1 MAFTDPK
8 WFDSTYYMAQKLAQL
23 QKTEP
28 EKGWTADMVATAFAA
43 NGFVDQKDGSTAA
56 YAHFTAFGAA
66 EDVAPNQYFN
76 ANEYYYAK
84 AAQYFGVETA
94 TATQAAAV
102 AKMIQDT
109 GMNAWTHYQQ
119 FGSTEGVNPSNAFD
133 AKAYLAAKAAAM
145 GGDWTADSIAK
156 AIADNGMTVLE
167 HYMQFAGAGDG
178 EVAAG
183 ATFPVSGGVVVTEPI
198 YLTVDQD
205 ILSGTSGNDTF
216 NATIFDNQNTLQS
229 GDRIDGGAGHDV
241 LNADLGTSAL
251 FAATPEIKNVEVIKF
266 RAQANATDNG
276 SNNVANDAAA
286 RIDAERIQA
295 GDDGKLQLWSQDSR
309 ADLVIEDVRVN
320 SNNVTIGMSNT
331 DAGDVDMNVYFDP
344 QHLKADN
351 ATTTGTLNLQLIDT
365 VGALTEA
372 QGGHND
378 PLYDNP
384 YTGFKFTLNGTE
396 YSLDFKAYNHTTDET
411 PSYAELA
418 AQIQAAIDADATLS
432 KLGLTVATD
441 GDFVAKVG
449 IGDYQGTEV
458 TGTQIVVRSSQG
470 ALTGGNWVASNGL
483 PETNSTSAT
492 MTVINLDSCPL
503 IKTDVALDN
512 VGRVQWND
520 ASNCLPSNDD
530 FGSQAGD
537 LVIGSMATRGGV
549 ERFDVTVDQGSW
561 LSSMSSTNNTLRMV
575 TVKNGDLNGDGINGN
590 VGVLAN
596 NASAEFGQ
604 LYIGDSQE
612 TGDLMVSWQD
622 APKLLSSTGLTD
634 VKSFD
639 GSEFQGRL
647 NIGAQLTENSHDK
660 YLKDVDGVNSMA
672 EGYAPNGPFK
682 YLLGSN
688 DDTLNLVVDGAIAA
702 DNDFEL
708 QVNGGAGND
717 TIFTTLK
724 GQTKHELHNQHEL
737 ANITIH
743 GDAGNDEIHV
753 QSQTDFWNVLSM
765 FEQVVN
771 ASGEPNV
778 MSAVVGNDANN
789 SHNINATSFLF
800 NGLPI
805 IGETALGHKAFIY
818 GDDGNDVIYSDN
830 TGGSKLINPER
841 LIAKFGDDF
850 GIKTILDVVAGIK
863 VAVGYDAGD
872 VSVSGEVDL
881 SGFATA
887 LKAHYGNLSLDAFMD
902 AIGADFMNSVVTSTN
917 AVFVFNSDADNPAVD
932 VSMVNGAQPLNNDIL
947 SQNETYHYSQAGGE
961 SSGHLE
967 VTVNFK
973 GLTST
978 VTVTSWGANTSTTDA
993 VNRPY
998 TELDI
1003 NKAIIEAINNDDI
1016 LGKLLVAKDG
1026 SGASLIV
1033 ESLIDGQM
1041 DENDLTFNFAVKDS
1055 NGKDIANATVP
1066 THNGY
1071 GEAQFATASDVISME
1086 GIGDVTL
1093 NGRDSVAISSNV
1105 IDGGTEND
1113 LIVLSTGA
1121 NSNETVKFIHNFGH
1135 DTIVNFTADEG
1146 VFEQNPADKMDFSS
1160 FFGTGK
1166 MAASITDNVLT
1177 NNSVVSFT
1185 GASAADADSNGLTVA
1200 EVISYINSDSVNAA
1214 ASEEAGDIL
1223 FLVKGIAGAEGD
1235 YYVFSADVAKDGAI
1249 TGAIAEGSI
1258 TLAGIDETTFN
1269 ITSVALA

>member
-1 MAFTDPK
+1 M
-8 WFDSTYYMAQKLAQL
+8 Q
-23 QKTEP
+23 
-28 EKGWTADMVATAFAA
+28 
-43 NGFVDQKDGSTAA
+43 
-56 YAHFTAFGAA
+56 FGAS
-66 EDVAPNQYFN
+66 EDVAPNAYFN

-94 TATQAAAV
+94 SATQAAAV
-102 AKMIQDT
+102 AKLIQDA
-109 GMNAWTHYQQ
+109 GMNAWTHYQKY
-119 FGSTEGVNPSNAFD
+119 GSDEGVNPSNAFD
-133 AKAYLAAKAAAM
+133 ADAYLAAKAAAM

-167 HYMQFAGAGDG
+167 HYLTFAGTGEG
-178 EVAAG
+178 EVPAG
-183 ATFPVSGGVVVTEPI
+183 ATYPVSGGVVVTEPI
-198 YLTVDQD
+198 YLTMGQD
-205 ILSGTSGNDTF
+205 VLSGTAENDTF
-216 NATIFDNQNTLQS
+216 NAPIFDNQNTLQS
-229 GDRIDGGAGHDV
+229 GDRIDGGEGRDV
-241 LNADLGTSAL
+241 LNADLGTSAA

-561 LSSMSSTNNTLRMV
+561 LSSMASTNNTLRMV
-575 TVKNGDLNGDGINGN
+575 TLKNGDLNGDGINGN

-634 VKSFD
+634 VKYFD
-639 GSEFQGRL
+639 GSEFKGKI
-647 NIGAQLTENSHDK
+647 NVGAQLTENSHDK
-660 YLKDVDGVNSMA
+660 YLKDVDGVASMD
-672 EGYAPNGPFK
+672 GKYAPKGPFK

-702 DNDFEL
+702 DNDFKL
-708 QVNGGAGND
+708 QVDGGAGND
-717 TIFTTLK
+717 IIFTTLK

-737 ANITIH
+737 ANITIY

-771 ASGEPNV
+771 TNGESREV
-778 MSAVVGNDANN
+778 RAVVENNANN
-789 SHNINATSFLF
+789 SHNINANGFLF
-800 NGLPI
+800 NGFPI

-947 SQNETYHYSQAGGE
+947 SQNETHHYSQAVGE
-961 SSGHLE
+961 PSGHLE

-1055 NGKDIANATVP
+1055 NGKDIANANVP

-1086 GIGDVTL
+1086 GSGVTL
-1093 NGRDSVAISSNV
+1093 DGKDSVAISSNV

-1121 NSNETVKFIHNFGH
+1121 YSNETVKFIHNFGH
-1135 DTIVNFTADEG
+1135 DTIVNFTAGE
-1146 VFEQNPADKMDFSS
+1146 VRFEQNAADKMDFTS
-1160 FFGTGK
+1160 FFGADK
-1166 MAASITDNVLT
+1166 LT
-1177 NNSVVSFT
+1177 NTKIVNTVANNAVVT
-1185 GASAADADSNGLTVA
+1185 YDAAAADVNSDGRLSIA
-1200 EVISYINSDSVNAA
+1200 EVISHINTLETAA
-1214 ASEEAGDIL
+1214 GEAGEAGNIV
-1223 FLVKGIAGAEGD
+1223 FLVQNIVNSTGYD
-1235 YYVFSADVAKDGAI
+1235 YYVFSADVAKDGSI
-1249 TGAIAEGSI
+1249 SGAAHEGII
-1258 TLAGIDETTFN
+1258 TLAGQPNVDLTQ
-1269 ITSVALA
+1269 VDLA